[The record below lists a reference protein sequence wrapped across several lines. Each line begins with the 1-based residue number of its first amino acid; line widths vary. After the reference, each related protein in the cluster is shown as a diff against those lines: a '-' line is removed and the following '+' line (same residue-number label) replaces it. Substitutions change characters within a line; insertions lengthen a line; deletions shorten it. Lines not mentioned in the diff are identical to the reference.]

1 MNARIHPSPRHLG
14 LCEPENSPAFD
25 GLPADPDAAEYRD
38 SGSNS
43 AVSMARPDRWLWIP
57 AG

>member
-1 MNARIHPSPRHLG
+1 MNARTHPSPRHLR
-14 LCEPENSPAFD
+14 LCETEDSPAFA
-25 GLPADPDAAEYRD
+25 GLPADPDASEFWNP
-38 SGSNS
+38 GSES